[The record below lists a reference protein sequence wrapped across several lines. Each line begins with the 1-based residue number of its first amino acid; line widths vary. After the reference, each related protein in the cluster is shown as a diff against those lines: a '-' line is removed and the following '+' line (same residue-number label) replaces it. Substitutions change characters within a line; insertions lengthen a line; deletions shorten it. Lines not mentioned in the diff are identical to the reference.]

1 MNIAKVKSIVKM
13 MNDAALSMAINKGT
27 DDEIYFKG
35 KVWAFRAILM
45 SVGVNISERK
55 MPMGNTYYFIEK

>member
-1 MNIAKVKSIVKM
+1 MNLANVKSIVKK

-27 DDEIYFKG
+27 VDEIYFKG
-35 KVWAFRAILM
+35 KVFAFREILN
-45 SVGVNISERK
+45 SVGVNISESK

>member
-1 MNIAKVKSIVKM
+1 MNHENVKSILKK

-27 DDEIYFKG
+27 VDEIYFQG
-35 KVWAFRAILM
+35 KVWAFREILN

>member
-1 MNIAKVKSIVKM
+1 MNHENVKSILKK

-27 DDEIYFKG
+27 VDEIYFQG
-35 KVWAFRAILM
+35 KVWAFRAVLN

-55 MPMGNTYYFIEK
+55 MPMGNTY

>member
-1 MNIAKVKSIVKM
+1 MNHENVKSILKK